1 MFSSELHRSTVGLRL
16 AHPFGAPWH
25 ADRGA
30 GTSCKYQPGFSLHY
44 AWAPVS
50 FVPFH
55 LFAKAQ
61 LTFEKFTQTPKCF
74 NNHTLPPA
82 APALWAVSIYTDR
95 LTWAGCLWRIHS
107 VPPCRRCPPSPTPC
121 ARGRARPP
129 PFCCWHFPAQGLV
142 CETPRLLACRIQLLN
157 LPSAFP
163 WVASKIHSGLYG
175 AAQYMKHQI
184 SIALDF

>member
-82 APALWAVSIYTDR
+82 APALWAVSIHTDR
-95 LTWAGCLWRIHS
+95 LTWAGCLWRIPLFSTTLQEMPSLTHS
-107 VPPCRRCPPSPTPC
+107 LCQRESKTSSFLLLTFSSTGTCVWNTAPP
-121 ARGRARPP
+121 GM
-129 PFCCWHFPAQGLV
+129 QD
-142 CETPRLLACRIQLLN
+142 
-157 LPSAFP
+157 SA
-163 WVASKIHSGLYG
+163 S
-175 AAQYMKHQI
+175 
-184 SIALDF
+184 